1 MCGVEDLLNEAW
13 LLILVSKLYSIR
25 PSVKAL
31 PDKA

>member
-1 MCGVEDLLNEAW
+1 MCGIEDLLNEAW
-13 LLILVSKLYSIR
+13 LILVSKLCSIM